1 MDNSN
6 PLALL
11 FSLLIVFGI
20 IARILFQNPILS
32 HAVISSLIICCCK
45 PYAHLSF
52 TEFHEQRI
60 LTMKPQHLRVT
71 ILAILLYIFTS
82 SGAMAD
88 YEGCEYKRQ
97 QLEHQLEYA
106 LSYNNAHRVA
116 SLQSAL
122 RRINEYCTDKRL
134 LTLKETQVAE
144 KQRKITERLRELE
157 QVRVSGKQE
166 KIMNKQAKLDEARE
180 ELAEARRELPSRPV
194 Q

>member
-1 MDNSN
+1 
-6 PLALL
+6 
-11 FSLLIVFGI
+11 
-20 IARILFQNPILS
+20 
-32 HAVISSLIICCCK
+32 
-45 PYAHLSF
+45 
-52 TEFHEQRI
+52 
-60 LTMKPQHLRVT
+60 MKPQYLRVT

-82 SGAMAD
+82 PGAMAD

-106 LSYNNAHRVA
+106 LSHNNADRVTG
-116 SLQSAL
+116 LQSAL

-134 LTLKETQVAE
+134 LTRKENKVAE
-144 KQRKITERLRELE
+144 KQRKVTERLRELE
-157 QVRVSGKQE
+157 QVRASGKQE

>member
-1 MDNSN
+1 
-6 PLALL
+6 
-11 FSLLIVFGI
+11 
-20 IARILFQNPILS
+20 
-32 HAVISSLIICCCK
+32 
-45 PYAHLSF
+45 
-52 TEFHEQRI
+52 
-60 LTMKPQHLRVT
+60 
-71 ILAILLYIFTS
+71 
-82 SGAMAD
+82 MAD

-116 SLQSAL
+116 GLQSAL

-134 LTLKETQVAE
+134 LTRKENKDAE
-144 KQRKITERLRELE
+144 KQRKVTERLQELE
-157 QVRVSGKQE
+157 QVRASGKQE